1 MASDFSIR
9 LAAQIIRNGGVIA
22 YPTDTVYGLGCD
34 PYNIDAIEKI
44 NAIKQ
49 RPLNKHFILLASNVE
64 QIRPLIKLDKQ
75 QEKRLTGNDYPTSW
89 VVEASSNAP
98 NWLIDS
104 NNTLTIRISNHEN
117 IKMLCQIL
125 GHALIS
131 TSANI
136 SGKKPADNAIQLHQN
151 FHNKVDK
158 ILIANKKMPG
168 KPSKIIR
175 LCDNHVFRK

>member
-9 LAAQIIRNGGVIA
+9 LAAQIVRNGGVIA

-34 PYNIDAIEKI
+34 PYNIDAVEKI

-49 RPLNKHFILLASNVE
+49 RPANKHFILLASSIE
-64 QIRPLIKLDKQ
+64 QIRPLIQLKKA
-75 QEKRLTGNDYPTSW
+75 QEKLITDTDSPTSW
-89 VVEASSNAP
+89 VVDAAP
-98 NWLIDS
+98 YAPGWLVDD
-104 NNTLTIRISNHEN
+104 NNSLTVRISSHEN
-117 IKMLCQIL
+117 IVHLCRIL
-125 GHALIS
+125 AHPLIS

-136 SGKKPADNAIQLHQN
+136 SGKKPADNAIKLHQY

-158 ILIANKKMPG
+158 ILISNTKQPG

-175 LCDNHVFRK
+175 LCDNHIIRK